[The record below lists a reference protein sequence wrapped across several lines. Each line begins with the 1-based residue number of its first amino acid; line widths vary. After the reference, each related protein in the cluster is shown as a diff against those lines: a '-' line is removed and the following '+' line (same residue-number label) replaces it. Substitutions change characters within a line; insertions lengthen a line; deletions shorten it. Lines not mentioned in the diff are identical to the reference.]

1 MRHAICYVST
11 SNRNLNYQQTEEL
24 LNFCQAQNKL
34 LGIKS
39 VLLYSEGNFFQI
51 LEGKKEV
58 VLSLFEKIKK
68 DSLHRGIIQVVGRD
82 VIPDR
87 HDGYKIDTVKEE
99 DSYRTDLPE
108 DYSETLEGMPMGIKK
123 IMEGMLQ
130 NFLATR

>member
-11 SNRNLNYQQTEEL
+11 SNRAFNYLQLEEL
-24 LNFCQAQNKL
+24 LNFCRVQNKM

-58 VLSLFEKIKK
+58 VLSLFKKIKR
-68 DSLHRGIIQVVGRD
+68 DCRHRGIIQVVGRD
-82 VIPDR
+82 VIQVQDP
-87 HDGYKIDTVKEE
+87 HDNYKISNSKEVE
-99 DSYRTDLPE
+99 TDLPE
-108 DYSETLEGMPMGIKK
+108 EFSEIFKGMPMGIKK
-123 IMEGMLQ
+123 TMRGMLE